1 MKSKAGPALPGRVDS
16 SSDNPKHRK
25 KTRPKP
31 HNNVVLAPDH
41 SRAATAVRHQ
51 LANAPNAPDPDPRV
65 SPDNLARRADSLKI
79 HPKQRPNHK
88 PLN

>member
-1 MKSKAGPALPGRVDS
+1 MKIKADPAPQGRVDS
-16 SSDNPKHRK
+16 SNDNPKHRK
-25 KTRPKP
+25 KTRPKIR
-31 HNNVVLAPDH
+31 NKVVLAPGH

-65 SPDNLARRADSLKI
+65 SPANLASRADSLKT